1 MKKIVLYIDNMN
13 RGGAQRVMGNLAEH
27 FLSKQIKVILV
38 NDYPPDEGVLN
49 YNLSDQIERV
59 YLRDSYTKS
68 PVVNN
73 YHRLKKLRKL
83 IKDEKPDVV
92 LSFLGG
98 PNIRMLISTI
108 GIKVKKWFLLEMILI
123 KNMVKIASKGHL
135 LGDCLN
141 KQVDVF
147 FRLKMQQSTL
157 QKM

>member
-73 YHRLKKLRKL
+73 YYRLKKLRKP
-83 IKDEKPDVV
+83 I
-92 LSFLGG
+92 
-98 PNIRMLISTI
+98 
-108 GIKVKKWFLLEMILI
+108 
-123 KNMVKIASKGHL
+123 
-135 LGDCLN
+135 
-141 KQVDVF
+141 
-147 FRLKMQQSTL
+147 
-157 QKM
+157 